1 MPLDKTGARFILGL
15 QIRQRGERMTQP
27 YTSFKIILD
36 RFRTQFK
43 LVADMENKFT
53 QMQSIHL

>member
-1 MPLDKTGARFILGL
+1 
-15 QIRQRGERMTQP
+15 MTQP